1 MKKKAIAV
9 LVTGV
14 MVMASMT
21 ACGADTKEAEP
32 VAAMTEETAEEPVE
46 ETAEEP
52 AAEETTEEA
61 AEETTEEAA
70 ETETEATEEAA
81 EEETAEEEAEEETAE
96 NDIYEGLEYDA
107 EADAY
112 YYTVVD
118 TEGMTLKSMLIPAGL
133 EDKRLDSL
141 KDKGAVKILDT
152 EYVIDEYAGK
162 TWYGADILA
171 IDCVEFEDGVRR
183 PAFVIEDNGSL
194 IYGDYCSGV
203 TDEDLESIKS
213 VFDTDSNM
221 AGFTKPTEGDSA
233 ETSFYW
239 FAGYEL

>member
-52 AAEETTEEA
+52 AVEETTEETTEEA
-61 AEETTEEAA
+61 TEETTEEAA
-70 ETETEATEEAA
+70 ETENEATEEAA
-81 EEETAEEEAEEETAE
+81 EEETAA

-107 EADAY
+107 DADAY

-118 TEGMTLKSMLIPAGL
+118 TEGVTLKSMLIPAGL

-141 KDKGAVKILDT
+141 KDQGAVKIVDT
-152 EYVIDEYAGK
+152 ESVIDEYAGK

-171 IDCVEFEDGVRR
+171 IDCVEFEDGSRR
-183 PAFVIEDNGSL
+183 AAFVIEDNGAL
-194 IYGDYCSGV
+194 IYGDNCPDL
-203 TDEDLESIKS
+203 TDEELDS

-221 AGFTKPTEGDSA
+221 AGFTDPTEGDSA
-233 ETSFYW
+233 ETSYYW
-239 FAGYEL
+239 FGGYTL

>member
-52 AAEETTEEA
+52 AVEETTEETTEEA
-61 AEETTEEAA
+61 TEETTEEAA
-70 ETETEATEEAA
+70 ETENEATEEAA
-81 EEETAEEEAEEETAE
+81 EEETAA

-107 EADAY
+107 DADAY

-118 TEGMTLKSMLIPAGL
+118 TEGVTLKSMLIPAGL

-171 IDCVEFEDGVRR
+171 IDCVEFEDGSRR
-183 PAFVIEDNGSL
+183 AAFVIEDNGAL
-194 IYGDYCSGV
+194 IYGDNCPDL
-203 TDEDLESIKS
+203 TDEELDS

-221 AGFTKPTEGDSA
+221 AGFTDPTEGDSA
-233 ETSFYW
+233 ETSYYW
-239 FAGYEL
+239 FGGYTL

>member
-52 AAEETTEEA
+52 AVEETTEETTEEA
-61 AEETTEEAA
+61 TEETTEEAA
-70 ETETEATEEAA
+70 ETENEATEEAA
-81 EEETAEEEAEEETAE
+81 EEETEEETAA

-118 TEGMTLKSMLIPAGL
+118 TEGATLKSVLIPAGL
-133 EDKRLDSL
+133 KDDRIASTKDSE
-141 KDKGAVKILDT
+141 AKILDT
-152 EYVIDEYAGK
+152 EYVIEGYESNVWGSDSN
-162 TWYGADILA
+162 ILA
-171 IDCVEFEDGVRR
+171 VDLVQFADGSKE
-183 PAFVIEDNGSL
+183 AALIIEKDGSL
-194 IYGDYCSGV
+194 VYGDYV
-203 TDEDLESIKS
+203 IFTDDELNRI
-213 VFDTDSNM
+213 FDTDSNM
-221 AGFTKPTEGDSA
+221 MGFMAPVEGDSA
-233 ETSFYW
+233 ETCQYFVS
-239 FAGYEL
+239 GYTL

>member
-32 VAAMTEETAEEPVE
+32 VAAMTEEAAEEPVE

-61 AEETTEEAA
+61 TEETAEETV
-70 ETETEATEEAA
+70 ETENEATEEAV
-81 EEETAEEEAEEETAE
+81 EEETAEEEAEEETAA

-118 TEGMTLKSMLIPAGL
+118 TEGVTLKSMLIPAGL

-171 IDCVEFEDGVRR
+171 IDCVEFEDGSRR
-183 PAFVIEDNGSL
+183 AAFVIEDNGAL
-194 IYGDYCSGV
+194 IYGDNCSGL
-203 TDEDLESIKS
+203 TDEELDS
-213 VFDTDSNM
+213 VFVSDSHM

-233 ETSFYW
+233 ETSYYW

>member
-32 VAAMTEETAEEPVE
+32 VAAMTEEAAEEPAE

-52 AAEETTEEA
+52 A

-81 EEETAEEEAEEETAE
+81 EEETTEEEAEEETAA

-107 EADAY
+107 DAEAY

-118 TEGMTLKSMLIPAGL
+118 SDGETCNCIPIPAGL
-133 EDKRLDSL
+133 KDGRIASL
-141 KDKGAVKILDT
+141 ENSEKVEIVDT
-152 EYVIDEYAGK
+152 LYVYNEYPGK

-171 IDCVEFEDGVRR
+171 VDCIMYSDGSKKIEFV
-183 PAFVIEDNGSL
+183 VEDNGSL
-194 IYGDYCSGV
+194 IYGDGCPNM
-203 TDEDLESIKS
+203 TDEEISSI
-213 VFDTDSNM
+213 FDTDSNM
-221 AGFTKPTEGDSA
+221 IAFTDPTEGDSA
-233 ETSFYW
+233 ETAYYW
-239 FAGYEL
+239 MAGINL

>member
-32 VAAMTEETAEEPVE
+32 AAAMTEEAAEEPVE

-61 AEETTEEAA
+61 TEETTEEAA
-70 ETETEATEEAA
+70 ETENEATEEAA
-81 EEETAEEEAEEETAE
+81 EEETAEEEETVA

-118 TEGMTLKSMLIPAGL
+118 TEGVTLKSMLIPAGL

-171 IDCVEFEDGVRR
+171 IDCVEFEDGSRR
-183 PAFVIEDNGSL
+183 AAFVIEDNGAL
-194 IYGDYCSGV
+194 IYGDNCSGL
-203 TDEDLESIKS
+203 TDEELDS
-213 VFDTDSNM
+213 VFVSDSHM

>member
-14 MVMASMT
+14 MVIASMT

-32 VAAMTEETAEEPVE
+32 AAAMTEEAAEEPVE

-61 AEETTEEAA
+61 TEETTEEAA
-70 ETETEATEEAA
+70 ETENEATEEAA
-81 EEETAEEEAEEETAE
+81 EEETAEEEETVA

-118 TEGMTLKSMLIPAGL
+118 TEGVTLKSMLIPAGL

-171 IDCVEFEDGVRR
+171 IDCVEFEDGSRR
-183 PAFVIEDNGSL
+183 AAFVIEDNGAL
-194 IYGDYCSGV
+194 IYGDNCSGL
-203 TDEDLESIKS
+203 TDEELDS
-213 VFDTDSNM
+213 VFVSDSHM
-221 AGFTKPTEGDSA
+221 AGFTKPAEGDSA

>member
-32 VAAMTEETAEEPVE
+32 AAAMTEEAAEEPVE

-52 AAEETTEEA
+52 AVEETTEETTEEA
-61 AEETTEEAA
+61 TEETTEEAA
-70 ETETEATEEAA
+70 ETENEATEEAA
-81 EEETAEEEAEEETAE
+81 EEETAEEEETVA

-107 EADAY
+107 KADAY

-118 TEGMTLKSMLIPAGL
+118 TKGVTLKSMLIPAGL

-171 IDCVEFEDGVRR
+171 IDCVEFEDGSRR
-183 PAFVIEDNGSL
+183 AAFVIEDNGAL
-194 IYGDYCSGV
+194 IYGDNCSGL
-203 TDEDLESIKS
+203 TDEELDS
-213 VFDTDSNM
+213 VFVSDSHM

>member
-1 MKKKAIAV
+1 MKKRMIAI
-9 LVTGV
+9 VTGV
-14 MVMASMT
+14 MLVFSMT

-32 VAAMTEETAEEPVE
+32 AAAMTEEAAEEPAE

-61 AEETTEEAA
+61 TEETTEEAA

-81 EEETAEEEAEEETAE
+81 EEETTEEEAEEETAA

-107 EADAY
+107 DADAY

-118 TEGMTLKSMLIPAGL
+118 TEGVTLKSMLIPAGL

-171 IDCVEFEDGVRR
+171 IDCVEFEDGSRR
-183 PAFVIEDNGSL
+183 AAFVIEDNGAL
-194 IYGDYCSGV
+194 IYGDNCPDL
-203 TDEDLESIKS
+203 TDEELDS

>member
-1 MKKKAIAV
+1 MKKRMIAIV
-9 LVTGV
+9 IGV
-14 MVMASMT
+14 MLVFSMT

-32 VAAMTEETAEEPVE
+32 VAAMTEEAAEEPVE

-52 AAEETTEEA
+52 AAEEATEEA
-61 AEETTEEAA
+61 AEETTEEA
-70 ETETEATEEAA
+70 TETENETTEEAA
-81 EEETAEEEAEEETAE
+81 EEETAEEEAEEETAA

-107 EADAY
+107 DADAY

-118 TEGMTLKSMLIPAGL
+118 TEGVTLKSMLIPAGL

-171 IDCVEFEDGVRR
+171 IDCVEFEDGSRR

-203 TDEDLESIKS
+203 TDEDLESIKR

>member
-32 VAAMTEETAEEPVE
+32 VAAMTEEAAEEPVE

-52 AAEETTEEA
+52 AADET
-61 AEETTEEAA
+61 AEETTEEATEEATEKAA
-70 ETETEATEEAA
+70 ETENEATEEAA
-81 EEETAEEEAEEETAE
+81 EEETAEEEETVA

-118 TEGMTLKSMLIPAGL
+118 SDGETCNCIPIPAGL
-133 EDKRLDSL
+133 KDGRIASL
-141 KDKGAVKILDT
+141 ENSEKVEIVDT
-152 EYVIDEYAGK
+152 LYVYNEYPGK

-171 IDCVEFEDGVRR
+171 VDCIMYPDGSKKIEFV
-183 PAFVIEDNGSL
+183 VEDNGSL
-194 IYGDYCSGV
+194 IYGDGCPNM
-203 TDEDLESIKS
+203 TDEEISSI
-213 VFDTDSNM
+213 FDTDSNM
-221 AGFTKPTEGDSA
+221 IAFTDPTEGDSA
-233 ETSFYW
+233 ETAYYW
-239 FAGYEL
+239 MAGINL

>member
-52 AAEETTEEA
+52 AVEETTEETTEEA
-61 AEETTEEAA
+61 TEETTEEAA
-70 ETETEATEEAA
+70 ETENEATEEAA
-81 EEETAEEEAEEETAE
+81 EEETEEETAA

-107 EADAY
+107 DADAY

-118 TEGMTLKSMLIPAGL
+118 TEGVTLKSMLIPAGL

-171 IDCVEFEDGVRR
+171 IDCVEFEDGSRR
-183 PAFVIEDNGSL
+183 AAFVIEDNGTL
-194 IYGDYCSGV
+194 IYGDNCSGL
-203 TDEDLESIKS
+203 TDEELDS
-213 VFDTDSNM
+213 VFVSDSHM

>member
-70 ETETEATEEAA
+70 ETENEATEEAA
-81 EEETAEEEAEEETAE
+81 EEETEEETAE

-107 EADAY
+107 DADAY

-118 TEGMTLKSMLIPAGL
+118 TEGVTLKSVLIPAGL
-133 EDKRLDSL
+133 KDDRIASTKDSE
-141 KDKGAVKILDT
+141 AKILDT
-152 EYVIDEYAGK
+152 EYVIEGYESNVWGSDSN
-162 TWYGADILA
+162 ILA
-171 IDCVEFEDGVRR
+171 VDLVQFADGSKE
-183 PAFVIEDNGSL
+183 AALIIEKDGSL
-194 IYGDYCSGV
+194 VYGDYV
-203 TDEDLESIKS
+203 IFTDDELNRI
-213 VFDTDSNM
+213 FDTDSNM
-221 AGFTKPTEGDSA
+221 MGFMAPVEGDSA
-233 ETSFYW
+233 ETCQYFVS
-239 FAGYEL
+239 GYSL

>member
-70 ETETEATEEAA
+70 ETENEATEEAA
-81 EEETAEEEAEEETAE
+81 EEETEEETAE

-118 TEGMTLKSMLIPAGL
+118 TEGVTLKSVLIPAGL
-133 EDKRLDSL
+133 KDDRIASTKDSE
-141 KDKGAVKILDT
+141 AKILDT
-152 EYVIDEYAGK
+152 EYVIEGYESNVWGSDSN
-162 TWYGADILA
+162 ILA
-171 IDCVEFEDGVRR
+171 VDLVQFADGSKE
-183 PAFVIEDNGSL
+183 AALIIEKDGSL
-194 IYGDYCSGV
+194 VYGDYV
-203 TDEDLESIKS
+203 IFTDDELNRI
-213 VFDTDSNM
+213 FDTDSNM
-221 AGFTKPTEGDSA
+221 MGFMAPVEGDSA
-233 ETSFYW
+233 ETCQYFVS
-239 FAGYEL
+239 GYSL

>member
-52 AAEETTEEA
+52 AVEETTEETTEEA
-61 AEETTEEAA
+61 TEETTEEAA
-70 ETETEATEEAA
+70 ETENEATEEAA
-81 EEETAEEEAEEETAE
+81 EEETEEETAA

-118 TEGMTLKSMLIPAGL
+118 TEGVTLKSMLIPAGL

-171 IDCVEFEDGVRR
+171 IDCVEFEDGSRR
-183 PAFVIEDNGSL
+183 AAFVIEDNGTL
-194 IYGDYCSGV
+194 IYGDNCPDL
-203 TDEDLESIKS
+203 TDEELDS

-221 AGFTKPTEGDSA
+221 AGFTDPTEGDSA
-233 ETSFYW
+233 ETSYYW
-239 FAGYEL
+239 FGGYTL

>member
-32 VAAMTEETAEEPVE
+32 AAAMTEEAAEEPAE

-61 AEETTEEAA
+61 TEETTEEAA

-81 EEETAEEEAEEETAE
+81 EEETAEEEAEEETAA

-107 EADAY
+107 DADAY

-118 TEGMTLKSMLIPAGL
+118 SDGETCNCIPIPAGL
-133 EDKRLDSL
+133 KDGRIASL
-141 KDKGAVKILDT
+141 ENSEKVEIVDT
-152 EYVIDEYAGK
+152 LYVYNEYPGK

-171 IDCVEFEDGVRR
+171 VDCIMYPDGSKKIEFV
-183 PAFVIEDNGSL
+183 VEDNGSL
-194 IYGDYCSGV
+194 IYGDGCPNM
-203 TDEDLESIKS
+203 TDEEISSI
-213 VFDTDSNM
+213 FDTDSNM
-221 AGFTKPTEGDSA
+221 IAFTDPTEGDSA
-233 ETSFYW
+233 ETAYYW
-239 FAGYEL
+239 MAGINL

>member
-32 VAAMTEETAEEPVE
+32 AAAMTEEAAEEPAE

-61 AEETTEEAA
+61 IEETTEEAT
-70 ETETEATEEAA
+70 ETENEATEEAA
-81 EEETAEEEAEEETAE
+81 EEETAEEEAEEETAA

-107 EADAY
+107 DADAY

-118 TEGMTLKSMLIPAGL
+118 TEGATLKSVLIPAGL
-133 EDKRLDSL
+133 KDDRIASTKDSE
-141 KDKGAVKILDT
+141 AKILDT
-152 EYVIDEYAGK
+152 EYVIEGYESNVWGSDSN
-162 TWYGADILA
+162 ILA
-171 IDCVEFEDGVRR
+171 VDLVQFADGSKE
-183 PAFVIEDNGSL
+183 AALIIEKDGSL
-194 IYGDYCSGV
+194 VYGDYV
-203 TDEDLESIKS
+203 IFTDDELNRI
-213 VFDTDSNM
+213 FDTDSNM
-221 AGFTKPTEGDSA
+221 MGFMAPVEGDSA
-233 ETSFYW
+233 ETCQYFVS
-239 FAGYEL
+239 GYSL

>member
-32 VAAMTEETAEEPVE
+32 AAAMTEEAAEEPVE

-81 EEETAEEEAEEETAE
+81 EEETAEEEETVA

-118 TEGMTLKSMLIPAGL
+118 SDGETCNCIPIPAGL
-133 EDKRLDSL
+133 KDGRIASL
-141 KDKGAVKILDT
+141 ENSEKVEIVDT
-152 EYVIDEYAGK
+152 LYVYNEYPGK

-171 IDCVEFEDGVRR
+171 VDCIMYPDGSKKIEFV
-183 PAFVIEDNGSL
+183 VEDNGSL
-194 IYGDYCSGV
+194 IYGDGCPNM
-203 TDEDLESIKS
+203 TDEEISSI
-213 VFDTDSNM
+213 FDTDSNM
-221 AGFTKPTEGDSA
+221 IAFTDPTEGDSA
-233 ETSFYW
+233 ETAYYW
-239 FAGYEL
+239 MAGINL